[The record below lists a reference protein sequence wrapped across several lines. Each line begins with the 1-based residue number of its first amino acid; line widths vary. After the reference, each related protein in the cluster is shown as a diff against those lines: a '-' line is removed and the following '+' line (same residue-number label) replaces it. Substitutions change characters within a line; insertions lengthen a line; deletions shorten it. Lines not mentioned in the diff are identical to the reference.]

1 MSRSTPSSATSARRL
16 LPPVRAAILR
26 TVTPGFDCDVA
37 YETLDA
43 EAYVAGA
50 ARLVLDE
57 FVRT

>member
-1 MSRSTPSSATSARRL
+1 MSPSAVKTAHDQSTQDA
-16 LPPVRAAILR
+16 VR
-26 TVTPGFDCDVA
+26 A